1 MAKDDTE
8 LLNYVFQNAEMGVDT
23 ISKLIDLTDDAEFKH
38 QLETQKQEYEAMQDD
53 AKKLLK
59 QRGTSEDELSAFDK
73 IRTYIMINMQTMN
86 DKSVSHIAEM
96 LMEGSTMGIVQA
108 LRKIRNYTD
117 TENDIHMLM
126 KKLLQMEENN
136 FEQLKKY
143 I

>member
-1 MAKDDTE
+1 MAKDDIE

-23 ISKLIDLTDDAEFKH
+23 ISKLIDLTDDMDFKH

-53 AKKLLK
+53 AKKLLAEL
-59 QRGTSEDELSAFDK
+59 GTDEDALSAFDK

-86 DKSVSHIAEM
+86 DKSASHIAEM

-108 LRKIRNYTD
+108 LRKLRNYTNV
-117 TENDIHMLM
+117 NDDVHTLM

>member
-1 MAKDDTE
+1 MAKDDIE

-23 ISKLIDLTDDAEFKH
+23 ISKLIDLTDDMEFKH

-53 AKKLLK
+53 AKKLLAEL
-59 QRGTSEDELSAFDK
+59 GTDEDALSAFDK

-86 DKSVSHIAEM
+86 DKSASHIAEM

-108 LRKIRNYTD
+108 LRKLRNYTNV
-117 TENDIHMLM
+117 NDDVHTLM